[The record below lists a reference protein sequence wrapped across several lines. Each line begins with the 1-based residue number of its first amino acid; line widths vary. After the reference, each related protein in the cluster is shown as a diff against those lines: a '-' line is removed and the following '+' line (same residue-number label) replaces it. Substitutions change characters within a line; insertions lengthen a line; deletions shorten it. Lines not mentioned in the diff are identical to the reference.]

1 MLFMIRTNIEIQSS
15 YIYTIVK
22 NSITYKLNVL
32 STQLLSV
39 LLGFFASTAL
49 STIPA
54 QTGDWSILAAAI
66 IVTNQEIISK
76 IIYQGTLSK
85 QYKKHIFLRVFL
97 KHSNSIKIGVLYGLF
112 VDAFKLGS

>member
-1 MLFMIRTNIEIQSS
+1 MSNKQKTNLTIQ
-15 YIYTIVK
+15 IKNIVNLIK
-22 NSITYKLNVL
+22 SLTDYKLN
-32 STQLLSV
+32 LLSIELLSI

-54 QTGDWSILAAAI
+54 QTGDWGVVAAAI

-76 IIYQGTLSK
+76 ITYQRNILKYYKYNILLSK
-85 QYKKHIFLRVFL
+85 YL
-97 KHSNSIKIGVLYGLF
+97 KYCNNIKIGIIYGLF

>member
-1 MLFMIRTNIEIQSS
+1 MSNKRKTNLTIKLKNIVNLTQSL
-15 YIYTIVK
+15 TD
-22 NSITYKLNVL
+22 YKLNIL
-32 STQLLSV
+32 SLKLLSI

-54 QTGDWSILAAAI
+54 QTGDWGIVAAAI

-76 IIYQGTLSK
+76 ITYQSNILKYYKYNILLSK
-85 QYKKHIFLRVFL
+85 YL
-97 KHSNSIKIGVLYGLF
+97 KYCNNIKIGIIYGLF